1 MPWVE
6 VINESAA
13 TGDLAELYKEQRKKG
28 KHKDV
33 PIGEATLP
41 PAYSVFSQNG
51 AALRAL
57 KELEAIIRFGQSELS
72 RLQRELIATITSRLN
87 ECVFCTMAH
96 ARFVRDKTKDEKLY
110 EDLVRD
116 YQQADLRPADRA
128 MLDYAAKLTQ
138 NPGAVTAEDV
148 AELRKHGF
156 SDAAITDIALNV
168 SFMCKYNRMMVGL
181 GAEVQQHKLE
191 EAERLGMKIPPR
203 YRKQNGDL
211 DASQ

>member
-1 MPWVE
+1 MPWVK
-6 VINESAA
+6 VISESAA
-13 TGDLAELYKEQRKKG
+13 TGDLLELYKEQRKKG
-28 KHKDV
+28 KHSDV
-33 PIGEATLP
+33 PLGEASMP

-51 AALRAL
+51 AALCAL
-57 KELEAIIRFGQSELS
+57 KELEAIIRFGKSELS
-72 RLQRELIATITSRLN
+72 RLQREMIATVTSRLN

-96 ARFVRDKTKDEKLY
+96 ARFVRDKTKDEKFY

-148 AELRKHGF
+148 AGLRAHGF

-168 SFMCKYNRMMVGL
+168 SFMCLYNRMILGL
-181 GAEVQQHKLE
+181 GAEVQPHKLE
-191 EAERLGMKIPPR
+191 EARRLGMKLPPHEQ
-203 YRKQNGDL
+203 K
-211 DASQ
+211 